1 MRTKLF
7 KFKSNVYDIEL
18 DKIHY
23 DEVAKLQVN
32 LSDEELKVQ
41 VATNGIQKFQRVVFD
56 HYYECIR
63 KNINSKMDVLELGA
77 GMGRHSGVILDTG
90 ANLTVNDISASSLKV
105 LKRIYPAIKN
115 MIVSSMDQVP
125 IEAKSYDVIVSC
137 GSLSYAD
144 PNILDKEIFRL
155 LRNGG
160 SLVILDSLN
169 HNPLYKLNRVF
180 KYFIKKRS
188 KSSVKR
194 IPDLDRIDQLS
205 RHFNKSDIKFFGTYF
220 WIIRILDFVIGQDIA
235 NKTNILLEKYFPS
248 SKNAFKFVLVCN
260 EFNGHQEYTR

>member
-1 MRTKLF
+1 MMRIKLF
-7 KFKSNVYDIEL
+7 KYKANKFDMEL

-23 DEVAKLQVN
+23 DEAAKLQAN

-41 VATNGIQKFQRVVFD
+41 VATNGIQKFQKVVFD
-56 HYYECIR
+56 YYYECIG

-90 ANLTVNDISASSLKV
+90 ANLTVNDISASSLDV
-105 LKRIYPAIKN
+105 LKRTYPDIKN
-115 MIVSSMDQVP
+115 VVVSSMDQVP
-125 IEAKSYDVIVSC
+125 IESKSYDVIVSC

-144 PNILDKEIFRL
+144 PNILDREIFRL

-160 SLVILDSLN
+160 SLIILDSLN
-169 HNPLYKLNRVF
+169 HNPIYKLNRVF
-180 KYFIKKRS
+180 KYFIKRRS

-194 IPDLDRIDQLS
+194 IPDLDRIDRLS
-205 RHFNKSDIKFFGTYF
+205 KYFNKSDIKFFGTYF
-220 WIIRILDFVIGQDIA
+220 WMITILGFFIGQDLA

-260 EFNGHQEYTR
+260 EFNGHQE